1 MRVGSTGSAAS
12 LARSINKEELT
23 INNVDET
30 TRTISGVVD
39 EEENP
44 ITAEE
49 SVSDRKT
56 PLLVSVVSQDGG
68 IGWRRGGY
76 PDAIALSN
84 KMEVTC
90 ERGHVF
96 RAVAT
101 LSVSFWGRAYT

>member
-1 MRVGSTGSAAS
+1 MDDPPFNIHHQNRE
-12 LARSINKEELT
+12 ARSPVTGGTVKFAVSI
-23 INNVDET
+23 DESEFLLDDKT
-30 TRTISGVVD
+30 VV
-39 EEENP
+39 
-44 ITAEE
+44 TAEE

-68 IGWRRGGY
+68 IGWWRGGY